1 MHGAHFLQ
9 ALTITLS
16 VAAVT
21 TVLFQRLRQPVVL
34 GYLAAGVIV
43 GPHVSVPLW
52 ADASAVQTLSEL
64 GVILLFFTA
73 GRLLGWTTKECLFA
87 GAIVAISSTTIIAKT
102 FDEQNIR
109 GALRD
114 RVVGVLVVEDLIAIV
129 LMTVL
134 TAVSSGSGLSG
145 SALATTL
152 GRLGA
157 FLGGVMLVGLIIVPR
172 LMRLIVKLGRP
183 ETTLVASVGL
193 CFAVSLLAQKA
204 GYSVALGAFLAGS
217 LVAESGQEKEV
228 EHLIMPV
235 RDMFAAI
242 FFVSVGM
249 LIDPTVIVSEW
260 VTVLVITLVVV
271 LGKIISV
278 SIGAFL
284 TGAGV
289 PMAVRAGMSQAQIG
303 EFSFIIAGL
312 GITLH
317 ATGNF
322 LYPVAVAVSAITTLT
337 TPWLVRASG
346 PVASWLDRALPGPMQ
361 TFASLYASWLEGLGS
376 APRRSRGNTQVRR
389 LVRLLVLDAGVLAA
403 IVIGAAIEHANIIEM
418 VTARLAVPA
427 RLATIGVFTGAS
439 VLAAPFAIGV
449 VRVSRRLG
457 LTLATMALPAA
468 HGGGLDMAA
477 APRRSLV
484 TSIEILIVLVVGAP
498 LVAVTQPFLPG
509 LPGAILLVAI
519 ILVLAIGFWRSA
531 TNLEGHVRAGA
542 QVVVE
547 ALISQSRRAPTEMGD
562 EPFAMVRTLL
572 PGLGDLD
579 PVPLAPGSP
588 AVGQTL
594 AQLNLRGLTGATV
607 IAILRGDAGTI
618 VPTADE
624 VLRAGDVLALTGSS
638 DAVEAARAILEAI
651 ETPLPLPLP
660 SPNPSPLPNP
670 SPTASPT
677 ASPTPSASP
686 SASPSPNPS
695 PSAVADPV
703 TPRDAGS
710 P

>member
-16 VAAVT
+16 VAAIT
-21 TVLFQRLRQPVVL
+21 TVLFQRFRQPVVL
-34 GYLAAGVIV
+34 GYLVAGVIV

-52 ADASAVQTLSEL
+52 ADASAVTTLSEL
-64 GVILLFFTA
+64 GVILLFFSLGLEFSLRKLGQVGPTAAITAILECSTMVWLGFTA
-73 GRLLGWTTKECLFA
+73 GRVLGWTTKECLFA

-109 GALRD
+109 GPLRD

-134 TAVSSGSGLSG
+134 TAVSSGAGLSG
-145 SALATTL
+145 HALAVTM

-157 FLGGVMLVGLIIVPR
+157 FLGGVLLVGLIIVPR
-172 LMRLIVKLGRP
+172 LIRYIVKLGRA

-193 CFAVSLLAQKA
+193 CFALSSLAVEA

-217 LVAESGQEKEV
+217 LIAESGQEKEI

-235 RDMFAAI
+235 RDMFAAV

-249 LIDPTVIVSEW
+249 LIDPSVIVSRW
-260 VTVLVITLVVV
+260 PTVLLIALVVV
-271 LGKIISV
+271 VGKIISV

-312 GITLH
+312 GMTLH
-317 ATGNF
+317 ATRDF
-322 LYPVAVAVSAITTLT
+322 LYPVAVAVSALTTLT

-361 TFASLYASWLEGLGS
+361 TFASLYASWLEGIGG
-376 APRRSRGNTQVRR
+376 APKRSRNGTQVRR

-403 IVIGAAIEHANIIEM
+403 IVIGAAIEHATIIAL
-418 VTARLAVPA
+418 VTSRLDVPA
-427 RLATIGVFTGAS
+427 RIATLVVFAGAA

-457 LTLATMALPAA
+457 LTIATMALPASP
-468 HGGGLDMAA
+468 GGAVDMAA
-477 APRRSLV
+477 APRRALV

-498 LVAVTQPFLPG
+498 LVALTQPFLPG
-509 LPGAILLVAI
+509 LPGAILLVTI
-519 ILVLAIGFWRSA
+519 VLVLAIGFWRSA

-547 ALISQSRRAPTEMGD
+547 ALISQSRRAPTEIGD

-579 PVPLAPGSP
+579 PVPLAADSP
-588 AVGQTL
+588 AIGQTL
-594 AQLNLRGLTGATV
+594 AQLNLRGQTGATV

-638 DAVEAARAILEAI
+638 DAVDAARLLLERPADPAPAP
-651 ETPLPLPLP
+651 E
-660 SPNPSPLPNP
+660 
-670 SPTASPT
+670 PTA
-677 ASPTPSASP
+677 
-686 SASPSPNPS
+686 
-695 PSAVADPV
+695 
-703 TPRDAGS
+703 RDGGA